1 MASALG
7 VLISGANTV
16 KVSFPLA
23 IQLVGIGC
31 VGAAT
36 VRVAV
41 SRDPNVTAAAL
52 VAPSTSVNDANLIA
66 VIGGGATAEFPAV
79 EVPEGEAIYC
89 AATAATSLVLYTA
102 ENLQN

>member
-7 VLISGANTV
+7 VLLAGANTS
-16 KVSFPLA
+16 KVSFDFDVS
-23 IQLVGIGC
+23 LVGIGC

-41 SRDPNVTAAAL
+41 SRDPNVTTAAL
-52 VAPSTSVNDANLIA
+52 ITPGTAQTDANLIA

-79 EVPEGEAIYC
+79 DIPAGEPIYC
-89 AATAATSLVLYTA
+89 AASAATTLVLYTA
-102 ENLQN
+102 ENSNK